1 MIKNVTFESS
11 TWNDLPYKFEA
22 GTGTLAPAVGL
33 GAAIDY
39 VTQVG
44 LPHIAA
50 HEQALLA
57 HGTEALAAIPGLR
70 LIGTSAHK
78 AGVMSFVL
86 DGVGDDE
93 VGRFLDKE
101 GIAVRAG
108 HHCAQPVLRHY
119 GLDGTVRPSL
129 GLYNTH
135 EDIERLAAAVQRAA
149 KTLRR

>member
-1 MIKNVTFESS
+1 MIKHVDFESS

-22 GTGTLAPAVGL
+22 GTGTIGPAVGL

-44 LPHIAA
+44 LPQIAA

-57 HGTEALAAIPGLR
+57 YGTEALAGIPGLR
-70 LIGTSAHK
+70 LIGTSMHK
-78 AGVMSFVL
+78 AGVLSFVL
-86 DGVGDDE
+86 DGVDVED
-93 VGRFLDKE
+93 VGSFLDKE

-108 HHCAQPVLRHY
+108 HHCAQPVMHRY

-135 EDIERLAAAVQRAA
+135 EDVESLAAAVDKAA